1 MAEWHVITRS
11 DPLARAT
18 RKQHYEHNSVSK
30 MIPQAVTTATEV
42 PDNTPAAEE
51 LATWLCSVATDR
63 DRRCFELL
71 YGHFAPRLKS
81 YMMRLGADAVLSEDL
96 AQETMVKVW
105 HKASLYDRSKAGAS
119 VWIFRI
125 ARNLRI
131 DKLRRQRFHE
141 VELDT
146 DEIARQGHYQESN
159 LHADCLD
166 ADRLP
171 ELVQELPIEQ
181 LEVVRLAF
189 FEGLTH
195 TEICQ
200 QLELPLGTVKSR
212 LRLAFAKLRRA
223 MGEDR

>member
-1 MAEWHVITRS
+1 MMNA
-11 DPLARAT
+11 
-18 RKQHYEHNSVSK
+18 
-30 MIPQAVTTATEV
+30 QAVTTTMAEI
-42 PDNTPAAEE
+42 PGNTTPPERLAAW
-51 LATWLCSVATDR
+51 LASVASDR
-63 DRRCFELL
+63 DRHAFERLFE
-71 YGHFAPRLKS
+71 HFAPRLKS
-81 YMMRLGADAVLSEDL
+81 YMMRLGADTLMAEDL

-105 HKASLYDRSKAGAS
+105 HKAKLYDSSKAGAS

-146 DEIARQGHYQESN
+146 EEIARQGHFLESETSTER
-159 LHADCLD
+159 LD

-171 ELVQELPIEQ
+171 ELVQDLPAEQ
-181 LEVVRLAF
+181 MEVVRLAF

-195 TEICQ
+195 NEICQ

-212 LRLAFAKLRRA
+212 LRLAFAKLRKA
-223 MGEDR
+223 MGDER

>member
-1 MAEWHVITRS
+1 MNA
-11 DPLARAT
+11 
-18 RKQHYEHNSVSK
+18 
-30 MIPQAVTTATEV
+30 QAVTTTIAEI
-42 PDNTPAAEE
+42 PDNTTPPEQ
-51 LATWLCSVATDR
+51 LAGWLGSVASDR
-63 DRRCFELL
+63 DRRAFERLFE
-71 YGHFAPRLKS
+71 HFAPRLKS
-81 YMMRLGADAVLSEDL
+81 YMMRLGADTVMAEDL

-105 HKASLYDRSKAGAS
+105 HKANLYDSSKAGAS

-146 DEIARQGHYQESN
+146 EEIARQGHFLESESSTER
-159 LHADCLD
+159 LD

-171 ELVQELPIEQ
+171 ELVQELPEEQ
-181 LEVVRLAF
+181 MEVVRLAF

-195 TEICQ
+195 SEICQ

-212 LRLAFAKLRRA
+212 LRLAFAKLRKA
-223 MGEDR
+223 MGDER

>member
-1 MAEWHVITRS
+1 VIIRS
-11 DPLARAT
+11 DPLARAQ
-18 RKQHYEHNSVSK
+18 RKLQYGNHTATE
-30 MIPQAVTTATEV
+30 MIPQAVTTTIAEV
-42 PDNTPAAEE
+42 PDNTPAAEQ
-51 LATWLCSVATDR
+51 LAEWLGSVATDR
-63 DRRCFELL
+63 DRRCFEHLF
-71 YGHFAPRLKS
+71 GHFAPRLKS
-81 YMMRLGADAVLSEDL
+81 YMMRLGADAVTAEDL
-96 AQETMVKVW
+96 AQETMIKVW

-146 DEIARQGHYQESN
+146 EEIARQGHYQESN
-159 LHADCLD
+159 LHADRLD

-195 TEICQ
+195 SEICQ
-200 QLELPLGTVKSR
+200 KLELPLGTVKSR
-212 LRLAFAKLRRA
+212 LRLAFAKLRNA
-223 MGEDR
+223 MGENR

>member
-1 MAEWHVITRS
+1 LDVSDKELVREVQAGNREAYGKLVVRYERSLRAVIAQIVSDIHV
-11 DPLARAT
+11 A
-18 RKQHYEHNSVSK
+18 
-30 MIPQAVTTATEV
+30 
-42 PDNTPAAEE
+42 
-51 LATWLCSVATDR
+51 
-63 DRRCFELL
+63 
-71 YGHFAPRLKS
+71 
-81 YMMRLGADAVLSEDL
+81 EDL

-146 DEIARQGHYQESN
+146 EEIARQGHYLEGDV
-159 LHADCLD
+159 HADRLD
-166 ADRLP
+166 ADSLP
-171 ELVQELPIEQ
+171 ALVQELPAEQ

-195 TEICQ
+195 SEICQ
-200 QLELPLGTVKSR
+200 QLGLPLGTVKSR
-212 LRLAFAKLRRA
+212 LRLAFAKLRKA
-223 MGEDR
+223 MGDER

>member
-1 MAEWHVITRS
+1 MTA
-11 DPLARAT
+11 
-18 RKQHYEHNSVSK
+18 
-30 MIPQAVTTATEV
+30 QAVTHTIAEV
-42 PDNTPAAEE
+42 PDNTPPPEQ
-51 LATWLCSVATDR
+51 LAGWLGQVASDR
-63 DRRCFELL
+63 DRRAFEQLFE
-71 YGHFAPRLKS
+71 HFAPRLKS
-81 YMMRLGADAVLSEDL
+81 YMIRLGADAVLAEDL

-105 HKASLYDRSKAGAS
+105 HKATLYDRSKAGAS

-146 DEIARQGHYQESN
+146 DEIARQGHFLDSAATTER
-159 LHADCLD
+159 LD

-171 ELVQELPIEQ
+171 ELIQELPAEQ

-195 TEICQ
+195 SEICQ

-212 LRLAFAKLRRA
+212 LRLAFAKLRKA
-223 MGEDR
+223 MGDEQ

>member
-1 MAEWHVITRS
+1 MTA
-11 DPLARAT
+11 
-18 RKQHYEHNSVSK
+18 
-30 MIPQAVTTATEV
+30 QAVTITYAEVPENKTPPEQLAVWLACVATE
-42 PDNTPAAEE
+42 
-51 LATWLCSVATDR
+51 R
-63 DRRCFELL
+63 DRHAFELL
-71 YGHFAPRLKS
+71 FEHFSPRLKS
-81 YMMRLGADAVLSEDL
+81 YMIRLGADPVMAEDL

-146 DEIARQGHYQESN
+146 EEVARQGHFLEC
-159 LHADCLD
+159 ATTTERLD

-171 ELVQELPIEQ
+171 ELVQELPAEQ

-195 TEICQ
+195 SEICQ

-212 LRLAFAKLRRA
+212 LRLAFAKLRKA
-223 MGEDR
+223 MGDIS

>member
-1 MAEWHVITRS
+1 MIVRG
-11 DPLARAT
+11 DPLAPAPRMEQYGNHTAT
-18 RKQHYEHNSVSK
+18 K
-30 MIPQAVTTATEV
+30 MISQAVTITIAEV
-42 PDNTPAAEE
+42 PDNTPAAEQ
-51 LATWLCSVATDR
+51 LAQWLDSVASCR
-63 DRRCFELL
+63 DRHCFELL
-71 YGHFAPRLKS
+71 FDHFAPRLKS
-81 YMMRLGADAVLSEDL
+81 YMMRLGADAVTAEDL

-146 DEIARQGHYQESN
+146 EEIARQGHYLEGDV
-159 LHADCLD
+159 HADRLD
-166 ADRLP
+166 ADTLP
-171 ELVQELPIEQ
+171 ALVQELPAEQ

-195 TEICQ
+195 SEICQ

-212 LRLAFAKLRRA
+212 LRLAFAKLRKA
-223 MGEDR
+223 MGDER